1 MVASDDVGANLCA
14 DAAAASLMSL
24 ARRPMVNVMSIM
36 ENSKMVERNQR
47 QTKGRQAGQAKIV
60 AGKTRASKPPA
71 KGPPNRKDVGSASA
85 QHAVDLG
92 KRPEKSVEFE
102 KPVEAEVIASA
113 KQFSA
118 RQQRLMERRKRNA
131 AVMGKKGNA
140 LKASNANS
148 RQKADS
154 VSARQTKG
162 QQGEVAK
169 APQPQPESSGGDKG
183 KKRKMFPP
191 SAMCVDLE
199 HRRATE
205 VARAGSGEKSG
216 APPENVVDLTIDD
229 DELDIEATRTAKAY
243 NLGSLPFWETA
254 LLGRSLGSRLTK
266 RARFVK
272 SDGMIAQMVAKGPR
286 NNKEVQIS
294 KLSTEKDLSR
304 ACSQMIS
311 RLAELHSHLFNGSLE
326 QDCSVVGDQF
336 PSFFVNEEYA
346 SVRGPRSGDTR
357 AVQPEPSKRTGQAAM
372 PVSAEKATTKGVS
385 NSLRAAM
392 MQRGSIHSIALL
404 SMEGKEKTKEK
415 TRLASI
421 PPAMMGHDGKN
432 TSGKFQPF

>member
-1 MVASDDVGANLCA
+1 
-14 DAAAASLMSL
+14 
-24 ARRPMVNVMSIM
+24 
-36 ENSKMVERNQR
+36 
-47 QTKGRQAGQAKIV
+47 
-60 AGKTRASKPPA
+60 
-71 KGPPNRKDVGSASA
+71 
-85 QHAVDLG
+85 
-92 KRPEKSVEFE
+92 
-102 KPVEAEVIASA
+102 
-113 KQFSA
+113 
-118 RQQRLMERRKRNA
+118 
-131 AVMGKKGNA
+131 
-140 LKASNANS
+140 
-148 RQKADS
+148 
-154 VSARQTKG
+154 
-162 QQGEVAK
+162 
-169 APQPQPESSGGDKG
+169 
-183 KKRKMFPP
+183 MFPP

-229 DELDIEATRTAKAY
+229 DELDIEATSTAKAY
-243 NLGSLPFWETA
+243 NLGSLP
-254 LLGRSLGSRLTK
+254 RSLGSRLTK

-286 NNKEVQIS
+286 DKKEVQIS

-404 SMEGKEKTKEK
+404 SMGKEKTKEK

-421 PPAMMGHDGKN
+421 PPAMMGYDGKN